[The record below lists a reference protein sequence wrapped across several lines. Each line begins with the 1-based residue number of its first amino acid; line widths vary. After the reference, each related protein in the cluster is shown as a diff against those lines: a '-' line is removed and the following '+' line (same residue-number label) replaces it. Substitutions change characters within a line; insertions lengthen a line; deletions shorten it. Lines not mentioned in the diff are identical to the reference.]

1 MMKMLSEPLWSQA
14 QKEIVMHEKGAL
26 RVCAGPGTGKTTVMV
41 ERAKRLCEKSIEPGR
56 VLIIT
61 YSRCVAEE
69 IWEQFEKNK
78 APVVKTLHA
87 IGYQIIQRNRAL
99 VGEKKLA
106 TQVDHMLIL
115 QELLTVLP
123 KIPQIDTSNQ
133 TRWIQSMENLL
144 KMFDYINE
152 LGEEEYAKKY
162 PDINN
167 ERLMIAKSMYE
178 QKMTMLGYITYDE
191 QIQYAIKILEDH
203 PDIRQSVAEEYNYIL
218 VDETQDMDEDQI
230 RLIRLMVK
238 EPEHNIAV
246 FGDVDQAIYSFRGGC
261 THLLLNFKKYY
272 PDATD
277 IVLDKN
283 YRSTQEIL
291 NTANVLIRH
300 NQNRV
305 PIVTKAEYGLSSFRP
320 VWLANFRAYHMGS
333 LLREICRKTGCALN
347 EVAIISRTNAE
358 LERLGN
364 ALDYYNE
371 KTTVEN
377 RIKYELPKYYLRQDS
392 TFQLLFDILT
402 ISVGRYSEN
411 NAWIRLLSALGFQVA
426 CQQSSCTIYEEYLS
440 AGKIYAYDSDE
451 ASFYYVLP
459 ECETGIIRGFAKIYQ
474 ICQFFYLP
482 LETAVRKAA
491 TELCDKQNSR
501 GMDSLK
507 IICNLIRD
515 RQMKSPQELWKYMN
529 GMQLFRDN
537 TRIQYKQMTD
547 CLHMLTAH
555 DAKGRQFP
563 VVIIFGADKFETG
576 DIQEDRRLLYV
587 AMTRAERYLIMTE
600 EYMGRSIL
608 LREIEQNINM
618 IGGKTYA

>member
-1 MMKMLSEPLWSQA
+1 MKMASKPLWSQA

-41 ERAKRLCEKSIEPGR
+41 ARAKRLCEKLVEPGR

-61 YSRCVAEE
+61 YSRRAADE
-69 IWEQFEKNK
+69 IREQFEKNR

-87 IGYQIIQRNRAL
+87 IGYQIIQRNHAL
-99 VGEKKLA
+99 IGEKKLA
-106 TQVDHMLIL
+106 THVDHMLIL

-123 KIPQIDTSNQ
+123 RIPQIDTSNQ

-144 KMFDYINE
+144 KTFDYINE
-152 LGEEEYAKKY
+152 LGEEEYEKKY
-162 PDINN
+162 PDKNN

-191 QIQYAIKILEDH
+191 QIQYAVSILEKH
-203 PDIRQSVAEEYNYIL
+203 SHIRQAVAGEYDYIH

-230 RLIRLMVK
+230 QLIRLMVK

-246 FGDVDQAIYSFRGGC
+246 FGDVDQAIYSFRGGS
-261 THLLLNFKKYY
+261 THLLLNFKEYY

-300 NQNRV
+300 NQKRV
-305 PIVTKAEYGLSSFRP
+305 SIETESAYGFCSFRP
-320 VWLANFRAYHMGS
+320 VWLANFRAGHMGN
-333 LLREICRKTGCALN
+333 LIREICRKAGCSLN
-347 EVAIISRTNAE
+347 QVAIISRTNVE

-364 ALDYYNE
+364 AIDYYNG
-371 KTTVEN
+371 KTSAEN
-377 RIKYELPKYYLRQDS
+377 RIKYELPKYYLRQDPV
-392 TFQLLFDILT
+392 FQLLLDILA
-402 ISVGRYSEN
+402 IAVGRYNDN
-411 NAWIRLLSALGFQVA
+411 NTWIRLLSALGFQTV
-426 CQQSSCTIYEEYLS
+426 CQKSNSTIYEEYIS
-440 AGKIYAYDSDE
+440 AGEIYAYDSEE
-451 ASFYYVLP
+451 ASLYYVLP
-459 ECETGIIRGFAKIYQ
+459 ECKTGIIRGFAKIYQ

-491 TELCDKQNSR
+491 AELCDKRISR
-501 GMDSLK
+501 GMDSLRL
-507 IICNLIRD
+507 ICNLIHD

-529 GMQLFRDN
+529 GMRLFQDN
-537 TRIQYKQMTD
+537 TRIQYTQTAD
-547 CLHMLTAH
+547 HLHMLTAH
-555 DAKGRQFP
+555 DAKGRQFQ
-563 VVIIFGADKFETG
+563 VVIIYGADKFETG
-576 DIQEDRRLLYV
+576 DIEEDRRLLYV
-587 AMTRAERYLIMTE
+587 AMTRAEKYLFMTE
-600 EYMGRSIL
+600 EYMGRSTL
-608 LREIEQNINM
+608 LGEIGQNMNM